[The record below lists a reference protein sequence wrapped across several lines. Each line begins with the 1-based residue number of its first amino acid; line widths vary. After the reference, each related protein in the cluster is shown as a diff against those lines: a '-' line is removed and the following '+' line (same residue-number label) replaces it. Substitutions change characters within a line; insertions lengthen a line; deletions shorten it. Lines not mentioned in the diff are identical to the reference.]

1 MMETF
6 WVILPA
12 AGVGARMQAKEPKQ
26 YLLLEGEYLID
37 QTIKRLLAHPQVSN
51 IAIGL
56 SSGDAYWPDSNW
68 AKDTRIH
75 TYIGGRE
82 RSDTVIN
89 GLQYL
94 ARHHGVNDVFVLVHD
109 AARPLI
115 TIAEIDLLLANTNP
129 TGALLAIPA
138 KDTIK
143 QSNHKASDETVQVAN
158 SLDRQYIWQ
167 AQTPQKFKAN
177 QLLSALLKAQENNLP
192 ITDES
197 SALELIEK
205 HPDLVEGKASNFKVT
220 LPIDLFMAQALLPL
234 LDNH

>member
-1 MMETF
+1 MDTF

-12 AGVGARMQAKEPKQ
+12 AGVGARMKAKEPKQ

-37 QTIKRLLAHPQVSN
+37 QTIKRLLAHPNISN
-51 IAIGL
+51 IAVGL
-56 SSGDAYWPDSNW
+56 SPEDAYWPDSRW
-68 AKDTRIH
+68 AKDPRIH
-75 TYIGGRE
+75 TYLGGGE

-94 ARHHGVNDVFVLVHD
+94 LQNHALKDAFVLVHD

-129 TGALLAIPA
+129 VGALLGMPA

-143 QSNHKASDETVQVAN
+143 QSNQIASAKKVEVIN

-177 QLLSALLKAQENNLP
+177 QLLSALLKAQANNLP

-197 SALELIEK
+197 SALEYIDE